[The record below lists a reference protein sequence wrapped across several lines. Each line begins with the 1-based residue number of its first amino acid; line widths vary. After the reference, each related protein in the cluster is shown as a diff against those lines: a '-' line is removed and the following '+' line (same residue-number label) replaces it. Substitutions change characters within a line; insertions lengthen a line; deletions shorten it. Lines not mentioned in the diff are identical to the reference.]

1 MNAPNTTTGTMR
13 NGTYSP
19 SVASHESNKP
29 LTKPRAF
36 STHASPPSSRDHRLP
51 PAKIRR
57 EEATLTAVNVPSS
70 WIEE

>member
-29 LTKPRAF
+29 LTKPEL
-36 STHASPPSSRDHRLP
+36 SRRMRRHRVP
-51 PAKIRR
+51 GTTAYAPAKIRR